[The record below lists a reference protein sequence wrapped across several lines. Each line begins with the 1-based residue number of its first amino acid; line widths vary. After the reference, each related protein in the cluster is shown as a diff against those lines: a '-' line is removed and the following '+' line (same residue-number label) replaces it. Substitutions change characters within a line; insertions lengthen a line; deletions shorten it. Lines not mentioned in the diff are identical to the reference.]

1 MVKLDMQKGPLR
13 FHQNQEGLVHVQ
25 LPQWLTDQKIPDDA
39 RLELQNYFNH
49 IKNKYGL

>member
-1 MVKLDMQKGPLR
+1 MVKLDMQKETLR
-13 FHQNQEGLVHVQ
+13 FHRCREGLVHVQ